1 MTNIRYGD
9 YITCV
14 GMIISL
20 LKVGMVQEESPAE
33 KAGLRT
39 RDFLWK
45 VCNPSHNSKQ
55 GPPIKNVP

>member
-1 MTNIRYGD
+1 MGLGIMFPAH
-9 YITCV
+9 
-14 GMIISL
+14 MILRL

-45 VCNPSHNSKQ
+45 VCDTS
-55 GPPIKNVP
+55 

>member
-1 MTNIRYGD
+1 MIVKVGIGDFVSCVIIR
-9 YITCV
+9 
-14 GMIISL
+14 L

-45 VCNPSHNSKQ
+45 VCDTS
-55 GPPIKNVP
+55 

>member
-1 MTNIRYGD
+1 MIVKVGIGD
-9 YITCV
+9 YV
-14 GMIISL
+14 SSVIIRL
-20 LKVGMVQEESPAE
+20 FKVGMVQEESPAE

-45 VCNPSHNSKQ
+45 VFNTSYDSKG